1 MKYLIVG
8 IGNIGDQYENTRHNI
23 GFIVLD
29 ALAKASNVIFKSKRL
44 GKVTETSHRGRK
56 FILLKPST
64 YVNLSGKAVRFWMQK
79 ENIPQKNILVVV
91 DDLALPFGTLRLR
104 KKGGDGGHN
113 GLFDISQTLGNQEYS
128 RLRFGIGSDYSQGS
142 QVKYVL
148 SNWSEDEEKE
158 LPDKIK
164 TAIEIIQSFGFRGID
179 QTMNSFNKK

>member
-8 IGNIGDQYENTRHNI
+8 IGNIGDQYVNTRHNI

-29 ALAKASNVIFKSKRL
+29 ALAKASNVVFKNKRL
-44 GKVTETSHRGRK
+44 GQVAETSYRGRK

-79 ENIPQKNILVVV
+79 ENIPRKNILVVV

-113 GLFDISQTLGNQEYS
+113 GLFDISQTLGNQDYP
-128 RLRFGIGSDYSQGS
+128 RLRFGIGDDYSQGN

-148 SNWSEDEEKE
+148 SNWSKDEESE
-158 LPDKIK
+158 LTDKIK
-164 TAIEIIQSFGFRGID
+164 TAIEIIQSFGFHGID
-179 QTMNSFNKK
+179 QTMNNFNKN

>member
-1 MKYLIVG
+1 M
-8 IGNIGDQYENTRHNI
+8 
-23 GFIVLD
+23 D
-29 ALAKASNVIFKSKRL
+29 ALATASNVIFKSKRL